1 MDIDAE
7 LTKIFAEDDLGLF
20 DIKPKRSSAKT
31 ADQRLIDSFEEI
43 NDFVAENGLEPKSD
57 GGVIEKRL
65 AFRLHGIRS
74 NPKKFPHCLNMI
86 DSACLRIFPSK
97 SIILW
102 KMYLQTVIIRL
113 YLMTTMMQKIFS
125 L

>member
-74 NPKKFPHCLNMI
+74 NPKKV
-86 DSACLRIFPSK
+86 SAL
-97 SIILW
+97 LE
-102 KMYLQTVIIRL
+102 YDTTVFLKLVR
-113 YLMTTMMQKIFS
+113 
-125 L
+125 